1 MATASVAAA
10 GLSAEQGARQNPPAS
25 RTPLLLL
32 AHSNFRANFVAISN
46 GGDNNSQQFH
56 FLKADRVHWRGGG
69 ITENRCKQQL
79 RFLDFHKSNPNSQV
93 HLGCFRRRS
102 VLKLR
107 PA

>member
-10 GLSAEQGARQNPPAS
+10 GLSAERGAGQNPPAS

-69 ITENRCKQQL
+69 GGTASVVASPKIVASSSS
-79 RFLDFHKSNPNSQV
+79 DF
-93 HLGCFRRRS
+93 
-102 VLKLR
+102 
-107 PA
+107 

>member
-10 GLSAEQGARQNPPAS
+10 GLSAERGAGQNPPAS

-69 ITENRCKQQL
+69 TARVAASPKIVASSSS
-79 RFLDFHKSNPNSQV
+79 DF
-93 HLGCFRRRS
+93 
-102 VLKLR
+102 
-107 PA
+107 

>member
-10 GLSAEQGARQNPPAS
+10 GVSVERGAGQNAAAS

-56 FLKADRVHWRGGG
+56 FLKADWRGVMGRRARREAAAPK
-69 ITENRCKQQL
+69 IVATSSSTSS
-79 RFLDFHKSNPNSQV
+79 DF
-93 HLGCFRRRS
+93 
-102 VLKLR
+102 
-107 PA
+107 

>member
-10 GLSAEQGARQNPPAS
+10 GLSAERGAGQNPPAS

-56 FLKADRVHWRGGG
+56 FLKADRVHWRGDGG
-69 ITENRCKQQL
+69 GTARVAASPKIVASSSS
-79 RFLDFHKSNPNSQV
+79 DF
-93 HLGCFRRRS
+93 
-102 VLKLR
+102 
-107 PA
+107 